1 MQLGELARY
10 GILERMIEV
19 WRKRQGEDL
28 LPVQRRA
35 IRHGLLD
42 PLPPGTGR
50 PNLIIAAPTSAGK
63 SFCAELAAARALA
76 EQKRVVMVFPLK
88 SLVEQKY
95 ALFCRTYEPLG
106 IKCLILTSDHP
117 ENDHRFLAGDY
128 HIALAIQ
135 EKFDLALAGR
145 LDILR
150 NIGLVVVDEL
160 QTISEP
166 GRGAVLERLLTRML
180 ASTYRPEIIGL
191 SAVLV
196 DQRLDPLAAWLNA
209 VVVEETTR
217 PRELIRGVVADGRL
231 TYRTYN
237 DGCDGVEDLDQV
249 CVPGDSEQMAA
260 WLAGRIKA
268 DSGRTLIFLKS
279 RTDTVNLALK
289 LAASLGR
296 PAATEALKQLADE
309 EPSFLLR
316 SLTQA
321 LGHGTAFH
329 NSDLS
334 SHQRTV
340 VEEAFCAGEISV
352 LCATT
357 TLALGVN
364 LPADTVY
371 LETVKYASGTYDCR
385 PELVPISRAEFD
397 NMSGRAGRLGFG
409 GDGPGRAFVLA
420 ESVFESDVL
429 WNAYLAPC
437 QPHPIQSVWPGLSTD
452 DWALHMI
459 VCGLA
464 RTTGDLETVYA
475 HTLYHRLNHEAP
487 KGSGVAPDFGASVA
501 RLGDIGF
508 LGVSDGGTLEPSS
521 VAVAAVTSG
530 LSIDEALH
538 YLRHLETGGIPET
551 PFGWTCLA
559 LSSSEW
565 ALPPSALS
573 QYEQANNVPVRMLYR
588 RFDHSV
594 EEVVALLPEN
604 HRRRPLSYRAA
615 AALKAALLLDEWCR
629 LTPAQKIE
637 ERFHLHLGQIQYLGR
652 TAAHLISALGRLIA
666 ASDRESERPRYL
678 VDHAFSLRFGLPPA
692 FRVIHRHFGEL
703 FSRSDFQT
711 LRGAGVEGLEEL
723 CELSESRL
731 GDLFGD
737 VHKTHKIM
745 MLVDNLKEEVDMQPA
760 VLDVHTP
767 FGRQP
772 RVIEIDGTY
781 EADRYLVRIDGF
793 PVKLTGKSFKYLTR
807 LAWSRLND
815 AGGWVYKE
823 DIEVGFNQAR
833 YLYRMKNEINAGL
846 QSGWPVV
853 ENNRLGYYRLQI
865 DPDKIRLNVDN
876 LRSHPDYELRSLFE
890 SGGQASAVN

>member
-1 MQLGELARY
+1 
-10 GILERMIEV
+10 V
-19 WRKRQGEDL
+19 
-28 LPVQRRA
+28 
-35 IRHGLLD
+35 
-42 PLPPGTGR
+42 
-50 PNLIIAAPTSAGK
+50 
-63 SFCAELAAARALA
+63 
-76 EQKRVVMVFPLK
+76 
-88 SLVEQKY
+88 
-95 ALFCRTYEPLG
+95 
-106 IKCLILTSDHP
+106 
-117 ENDHRFLAGDY
+117 
-128 HIALAIQ
+128 
-135 EKFDLALAGR
+135 
-145 LDILR
+145 
-150 NIGLVVVDEL
+150 
-160 QTISEP
+160 
-166 GRGAVLERLLTRML
+166 
-180 ASTYRPEIIGL
+180 
-191 SAVLV
+191 
-196 DQRLDPLAAWLNA
+196 
-209 VVVEETTR
+209 
-217 PRELIRGVVADGRL
+217 

-237 DGCDGVEDLDQV
+237 DGCDGVEDLDQA

-316 SLTQA
+316 SLTRA

-340 VEEAFCAGEISV
+340 VEDAFCAGEVAV

-371 LETVKYASGTYDCR
+371 LETVKYASGAYDCR

-420 ESVFESDVL
+420 ESMFESDVL

-437 QPHPIQSVWPGLSTD
+437 QPRPIQSAWPGLSTD

-464 RTTGDLETVYA
+464 HTPGDLEAVYA
-475 HTLYHRLNHEAP
+475 HTLHHRLNHEAP
-487 KGSGVAPDFGASVA
+487 KGSGVAPDFGATVA

-508 LGVSDGGTLEPSS
+508 LGVSDKGTLEPSS

-538 YLRHLETGGIPET
+538 YLRHLETVGIPET

-678 VDHAFSLRFGLPPA
+678 ADHAFSLRFGLPA
-692 FRVIHRHFGEL
+692 GFREIHRHFGEL
-703 FSRSDFQT
+703 FSRSDFQV

-731 GDLFGD
+731 DGLFGD
-737 VHKTHKIM
+737 AHKTRKIM
-745 MLVDNLKEEVDMQPA
+745 MLIDALKEEVDMQPA

-833 YLYRMKNEINAGL
+833 YLYRMKNEINAGF

-865 DPDKIRLNVDN
+865 DPDKIHLNVDN

-890 SGGQASAVN
+890 SGDRARAVN